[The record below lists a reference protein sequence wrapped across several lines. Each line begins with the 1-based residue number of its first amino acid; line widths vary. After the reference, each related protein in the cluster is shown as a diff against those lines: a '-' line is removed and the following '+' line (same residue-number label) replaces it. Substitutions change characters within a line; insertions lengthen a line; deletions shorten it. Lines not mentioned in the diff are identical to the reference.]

1 MLTRE
6 SIVKT
11 RKRGDTPGVMI
22 GTVKRIGT
30 RWAAYD
36 AAGNLLDAGLL
47 NEKRATE
54 RVRNNQ
60 RKRRR

>member
-1 MLTRE
+1 MITRE
-6 SIVKT
+6 NIIKT
-11 RKRGDTPGVMI
+11 RKRGDKPGVMI

-47 NEKRATE
+47 DEKRATE

-60 RKRRR
+60 RKRKK